1 MVPKVCQQLSDYH
14 DVADSLW
21 ILCSYVSTLTI
32 YSKNSNGAYY
42 FNRKRHNQP
51 SYWKYIGHKKSSE
64 MLRPLIGWKHASIS
78 HERFFLNPSGKK
90 PKPGYELTEN
100 SIDWYVQRISLVD
113 PSSGEISDD
122 LPIRFV
128 EHCKSLGHKACL
140 YRLDNYTIGCIVV
153 TPTLLHTEA
162 IAFAAALVKQ
172 FPTIKLDESSLFRT
186 YPLPL
191 SKNEYGDLCS
201 FFDDRD
207 GRASLDYLLS
217 ESRNSSEKQPEE
229 PQSISYED
237 VQIQAQHT
245 PNNKIIKTNWL
256 VEEEFRAQLI
266 EGFGDDTTIIS
277 MIGLFLFSTFR
288 DSNDSSYAIIDT
300 DTMLQ
305 ILGKKH
311 SKKNL
316 ITSHLNQ
323 LNELIDIEVNKPFF
337 TRSKATS
344 FKIVNPPQYMLE
356 AQKHYQQPKK
366 SPVWLIDVKKK
377 PKRESATFDAVERL
391 DDSTIYPNEVSSLL
405 LTYLNNLPSN
415 TFQKTT
421 DDHWNTMNAMA
432 ENLTGESREH
442 SLSSLRAIQEHPKPI
457 YSQGK
462 NTTRIYAD
470 GGHFQTLKKEIRELV
485 FDSCIKLDLAH
496 SQLSIAAHITNCQS
510 LLTLCSSDALW
521 EYLVTSTGLEKSSI
535 KEWVYSVLFSDH
547 EVITIENVSTN
558 LKPAFKR
565 LIKTPEI
572 RDFLKARTEYLV
584 YNFKDKSTDAFGNE
598 LVGRTSQKFNS
609 LVSSIELSILKPGLE
624 FLINKKTRTRITLW
638 LHDGFYLSGSRKE
651 TEINAKSIMKIVNQ
665 EALSLNIPT
674 RLRMEE
680 RQI

>member
-1 MVPKVCQQLSDYH
+1 MNPKVCSQLSDYH

-21 ILCSYVSTLTI
+21 ILCAYVSRLTI
-32 YSKNSNGAYY
+32 YSTNLTGANY

-51 SYWKYIGHKKSSE
+51 LYWKYFGQNKSSV
-64 MLRPLIGWKHASIS
+64 LLTPLIGWKHASIS

-90 PKPGYELTEN
+90 KSPDYKLTEN
-100 SIDWYVQRISLVD
+100 SIDWYVQAISMVD
-113 PSSGEISDD
+113 PATGEISEE
-122 LPIRFV
+122 LPISFV
-128 EHCKSLGHKACL
+128 EHCRTLGYQACL
-140 YRLDNYTIGCIVV
+140 YRLDQSTIGCIVV
-153 TPTLLHTEA
+153 IPTLLHNEA
-162 IAFAAALVKQ
+162 VEFAATLVKQ
-172 FPTIKLDESSLFRT
+172 FPTIKLDETSLFRT

-191 SKNEYGDLCS
+191 SQNQQGDLCS
-201 FFDDRD
+201 FLDDHD

-217 ESRNSSEKQPEE
+217 ESRNLSKNQPEE

-237 VQIQAQHT
+237 VQIHTQHT
-245 PNNKIIKTNWL
+245 PINRTLKTNWL

-266 EGFGDDTTIIS
+266 EDYGDDTTIIS
-277 MIGLFLFSTFR
+277 MIGLFLFSSFR
-288 DSNDSSYAIIDT
+288 DSKDSSYAIIDT

-305 ILGKKH
+305 ILDKKH
-311 SKKNL
+311 TKKNL
-316 ITSHLNQ
+316 ITTHLKQ
-323 LNELIDIEVNKPFF
+323 LNELITIETNKPFF

-344 FKIVNPPQYMLE
+344 FKIVDPPEYMLQ
-356 AQKHYQQPKK
+356 AQKLHQQPKK
-366 SPVWLIDVKKK
+366 NPVWLLDVKKK
-377 PKRESATFDAVERL
+377 PKRESVTIDAVKKL

-432 ENLTGESREH
+432 EILTGESREH
-442 SLSSLRAIQEHPKPI
+442 SLLALKAIQENPKPI

-485 FDSCIKLDLAH
+485 FDRCIKLDLAH

-510 LLTLCSSDALW
+510 LLTLCSSDSLW

-558 LKPAFKR
+558 LKPAFNR

-572 RDFLKARTEYLV
+572 RDFINARTEYLV

-651 TEINAKSIMKIVNQ
+651 TEINAKCIMKIVNQ

-674 RLRMEE
+674 RLRME
-680 RQI
+680 